1 MFEILLVVGGI
12 WLINSALEPK
22 NPVQPTKVATP
33 PTPLKPRDKTA
44 IELKK
49 LREKKKINFKTKY
62 RDYLNSLFDYDL
74 TEEQLDAVLNDSR
87 RSLVIASAG
96 SGKSST
102 IVAKYAFLLKSKLAK
117 PEEILVL
124 AFNKDVQ
131 KELKNKIDSLLNVDS
146 QTKTFH
152 ATGNEIVELS
162 QNKKQQIS
170 KLSTED
176 DSGLLTTKNME
187 IVISEAKKNNHDLE
201 TNILLF
207 RALTPYQKIENFV
220 SSIEEYE
227 AAIST
232 YPFVRNFENDGKSL
246 LIPTIS
252 GDFVKSQQELA
263 ISNYLT
269 ILSVNF
275 EYEKPIFDPD
285 YKRDIEPDF
294 YYPDIDLYHE
304 HFAINK
310 NGEAP
315 HFFENY
321 YDDMQKKKAFYER
334 KGIDVFFTYSYEF
347 SDGTI
352 FKKLIHE
359 LRERG
364 QKTKKRSNEEIE
376 KLLSVYVKNDT
387 YKLLRTTIKLAK
399 SNYLCPEK
407 LEKKYSELYEFSD
420 DKLRLDYFRKI
431 IRPIYESYQKLLA
444 RDQRIDFED
453 MVSNA
458 TLAIKN
464 KEHLPRYKY
473 ILVDEFQDISK
484 PRSDLM
490 SSLSGAKAK
499 IFAVGD
505 DWQSIYRFTGSDITE
520 LKNFSK
526 MKDSAQAKKI
536 EKKFISDYLNGK
548 KLDYKKIPDKDYS
561 LFKIQTNFRTE
572 ESINTL
578 SSSFIQKNPLQIKK
592 EPKTLIKNKRN
603 IQVTN
608 DQSLNKWNLNHPIAF
623 GCIKKYSPNII
634 KEIINC
640 IPKSKVKKEVLI
652 LGRAGYQVNRDNIGN
667 VESLNRSDLNIKLKT
682 IHKIKGGEAD
692 IVIILGNDNGL
703 KGFPYMIDDDPLLL
717 PLLPEDDSY
726 ENSEERRVM
735 YVALTRAKES
745 ILLIN
750 RLKKESKFIE
760 ELKKIANEKKLN
772 IQECTFGDIIKV
784 CPKCNSAMTIE
795 RNWKKN
801 FKVPPRIDLI
811 CMNCKYRELPPCLK
825 CKQGY
830 LYHKKINNKHMVS
843 CNNEACDNVRSFYS
857 Y

>member
-1 MFEILLVVGGI
+1 MIETLLFVIVVAGGMWSLKFSAQAPPDIFDFE
-12 WLINSALEPK
+12 NPPEPK
-22 NPVQPTKVATP
+22 
-33 PTPLKPRDKTA
+33 DKNT

-49 LREKKKINFKTKY
+49 LRKKKKIKFKIKY

-124 AFNKDVQ
+124 AFNKTVQ
-131 KELKNKIDSLLNVDS
+131 KELKEKIDTLLHIDS

-152 ATGNEIVELS
+152 ATGNEIIELS

-170 KLSTED
+170 KLSAED

-187 IVISEAKKNNHDLE
+187 IVINEAKKNNNELE

-227 AAIST
+227 AAITT
-232 YPFVRNFENDGKSL
+232 YPFVRHNKNDYRSL
-246 LIPTIS
+246 TIPTIS

-263 ISNYLT
+263 IANYLT
-269 ILSVNF
+269 ILSISF
-275 EYEKPIFDPD
+275 EYEKPIFDSD
-285 YKRDIEPDF
+285 LERDIEPDF
-294 YYPDIDLYHE
+294 YYPDIDLFHE
-304 HFAINK
+304 HFAIDK

-334 KGIDVFFTYSYEF
+334 KGIDVFYTYSYEF

-376 KLLSVYVKNDT
+376 KLLSIYVKNDT
-387 YKLLRTTIKLAK
+387 YKLIRTVIKLAK
-399 SNYLCPEK
+399 SNYLCPNK
-407 LEKKYSELYEFSD
+407 LEKIYSDLYKKSK

-431 IRPIYESYQKLLA
+431 IKPIYESYQKLLEQ
-444 RDQRIDFED
+444 DQRIDFED

-458 TLAIKN
+458 TSAIKN
-464 KEHLPRYKY
+464 KEYLPKYKY

-484 PRSDLM
+484 PRLDLM
-490 SSLSGAKAK
+490 SSLSGYKAK

-520 LKNFSK
+520 LKSFSK
-526 MKDSAQAKKI
+526 SKDSAQAQKK
-536 EKKFISDYLNGK
+536 EKKFITDYLNGK

-578 SSSFIQKNPLQIKK
+578 SSTFIQKNPLQIKK
-592 EPKTLIKNKRN
+592 DPKTLDKNKRN
-603 IQVTN
+603 IQIAN
-608 DQSLNKWNLNHPIAF
+608 DEKLNKWNLNYPIAF
-623 GCIKKYSPNII
+623 GCVRKYSPNNI
-634 KEIINC
+634 KEIIDC

-652 LGRAGYQVNRDNIGN
+652 LGRAGYQVQKDKIGN
-667 VESLNRSDLNIKLKT
+667 IESLNRNDISIKATT

-692 IVIILGNDNGL
+692 IVIMLGNDNGL

-750 RLKKESKFIE
+750 RLKKESKFIH
-760 ELKKIANEKKLN
+760 ELKEMANEKKLN

-811 CMNCKYRELPPCLK
+811 CMDCKYRELPPCLK

-830 LYHKKINNKHMVS
+830 LYHKKINNKHLVS
-843 CNNEACDNVRSFYS
+843 CNNEACDNVKSFYS